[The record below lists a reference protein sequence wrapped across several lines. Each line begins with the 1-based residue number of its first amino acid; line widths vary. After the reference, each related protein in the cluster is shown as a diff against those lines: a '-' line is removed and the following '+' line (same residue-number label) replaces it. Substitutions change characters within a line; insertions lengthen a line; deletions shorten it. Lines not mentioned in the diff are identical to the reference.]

1 MYKYVKVQM
10 SRKDCTC
17 ASIIQTIFAKIKRD
31 DPISPSAAESDAF
44 PPIFIRI
51 WKSWRTAIC
60 IVTDES
66 VPARSRERKLADVA
80 EEMKLSPI
88 KRVFFTVLYFFLDSC
103 YIFFFSLFS

>member
-1 MYKYVKVQM
+1 MRR
-10 SRKDCTC
+10 SHF
-17 ASIIQTIFAKIKRD
+17 SL
-31 DPISPSAAESDAF
+31 SPSAAESDAF

-66 VPARSRERKLADVA
+66 VPARSRKRKLADVA

-88 KRVFFTVLYFFLDSC
+88 KRVFFTVLHFFLDSC
-103 YIFFFSLFS
+103 YIFFSYWVKRRWTSEYKIVNIFNICLT